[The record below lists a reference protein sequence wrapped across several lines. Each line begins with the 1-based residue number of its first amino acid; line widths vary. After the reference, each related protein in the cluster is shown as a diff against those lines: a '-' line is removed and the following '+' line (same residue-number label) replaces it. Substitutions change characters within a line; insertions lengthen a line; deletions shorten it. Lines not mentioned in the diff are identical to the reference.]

1 MPQDSTLLNVFVTV
15 VEEGSFTRAAE
26 KLFRTQPAVS
36 MSIQRLEADLQETLI
51 DRSGRELALTAAG
64 RLVYE
69 CARQQEN
76 LHRGLLNQ
84 LTELRNKAAG
94 RLVIG
99 ANESMTL
106 YLLPHLARFRRAYP
120 KVKLVVQRSRS
131 GEIPDRLLGGDLDL
145 GVVSFHLQDE
155 RFRAQV
161 LYVDH
166 LSFVV
171 PPEHRLA
178 RRSSVSIQDLEME
191 TFVAHNVASP
201 FREAVIRAFAQH
213 QVQLHMDI
221 EMPTME
227 SIRRMV
233 QAGEGVAFLPR
244 MAVDQD
250 IRQGVLKEVAVKE
263 LKVERKIQLVHLEKR
278 PHSHAAKAF
287 MEMVKKEI
295 GKGARTEKG

>member
-1 MPQDSTLLNVFVTV
+1 MHQDSALLNVFLTV
-15 VEEGSFTRAAE
+15 VEEASFTRAAE

-36 MSIQRLEADLQETLI
+36 MAIQRLETELGETLI
-51 DRSGRELALTAAG
+51 DRSGRELSLTDAG
-64 RLVYE
+64 RLVYD

-76 LHRGLLNQ
+76 LHKGLLNQ
-84 LTELRNKAAG
+84 LTELRNKSAG

-106 YLLPHLARFRRAYP
+106 YLLPHLSRFRRAYP

-131 GEIPDRLLGGDLDL
+131 GEVPDHLLNGDQDL

-155 RFRAQV
+155 RFRSQV

-171 PPEHRLA
+171 PPGHRLA
-178 RRSSVSIQDLEME
+178 RRSSVSIRELEME
-191 TFVAHNVASP
+191 VFVAHNVASP
-201 FREAVIRAFAQH
+201 YRDAVIRAFAQH
-213 QVQLHMDI
+213 NVALHMDI

-250 IRQGVLKEVAVKE
+250 VRQGVLKEVAVKE
-263 LKVERKIQLVHLEKR
+263 LKIERKIQLINLEKR
-278 PHSHAAKAF
+278 PLSHAAKAF
-287 MEMVKKEI
+287 MDMVKKEI
-295 GKGARTEKG
+295 GKVKQ

>member
-1 MPQDSTLLNVFVTV
+1 VSQDSALLKVFLTV

-36 MSIQRLEADLQETLI
+36 MAIQRLEAELGETLI
-51 DRSGRELALTAAG
+51 DRSGRDLTLTDAG
-64 RLVYE
+64 HLVFD

-76 LHRGLLNQ
+76 LHKGLLNQ

-106 YLLPHLARFRRAYP
+106 YLLPHLSRFRRTYP

-131 GEIPDRLLGGDLDL
+131 GEVPDRLVNGDLDL
-145 GVVSFHLQDE
+145 GVVSFSLQDD
-155 RFRAQV
+155 RFQSQV

-178 RRSSVSIQDLEME
+178 RRSSVSIQELEME
-191 TFVAHNVASP
+191 VFIAHNVASP
-201 FREAVIRAFAQH
+201 YRDSVIRTFAQH
-213 QVQLHMDI
+213 KVPLHMDI

-250 IRQGVLKEVAVKE
+250 VRQRILKEVKVKE
-263 LKVERKIQLVHLEKR
+263 LRIERQIHLIYLEKR
-278 PHSHAAKAF
+278 SLSHATKAF
-287 MEMVKKEI
+287 LEMVRKEI
-295 GKGARTEKG
+295 GKAK

>member
-1 MPQDSTLLNVFVTV
+1 MAQDSTLLNVFLTV

-36 MSIQRLEADLQETLI
+36 MAIQRLEAELGETLI
-51 DRSGRELALTAAG
+51 DRSGRELSLTDAG
-64 RLVYE
+64 RLVHA

-76 LHRGLLNQ
+76 LHQSLVNQ
-84 LTELRNKAAG
+84 LAELRNKASG

-106 YLLPHLARFRRAYP
+106 YLLQHLSRFRRAFP

-145 GVVSFHLQDE
+145 GVVSFAFQDE
-155 RFRAQV
+155 RFRSQV

-171 PPEHRLA
+171 PPDHRLA
-178 RRSSVSIQDLEME
+178 RRSSVPIKELDAEV
-191 TFVAHNVASP
+191 FVAHNVASP
-201 FREAVIRAFAQH
+201 YREAVIRTFAQH
-213 QVQLHMDI
+213 KVALRMDI

-250 IRQGVLKEVAVKE
+250 VRQGILKEVVVQE
-263 LKVERKIQLVHLEKR
+263 LKVERKIHLVYLEKR
-278 PHSHAAKAF
+278 PLSHAAKAF
-287 MEMVKKEI
+287 LDLVRKEV
-295 GKGARTEKG
+295 GRLPGSGPG

>member
-1 MPQDSTLLNVFVTV
+1 VAQDSILLNVFLAV

-36 MSIQRLEADLQETLI
+36 MAIQRLEAELGETLI
-51 DRSGRELALTAAG
+51 DRSGRELTLTDAG
-64 RLVYE
+64 RLVYD

-106 YLLPHLARFRRAYP
+106 YLLPHLSSFRRSYP

-145 GVVSFHLQDE
+145 GVVSFGVQDE
-155 RFRAQV
+155 RFRSQV

-178 RRSSVSIQDLEME
+178 KRSSVSIQELEME
-191 TFVAHNVASP
+191 VFVAHNVTSP
-201 FREAVIRAFAQH
+201 YREAVIRTFAQH
-213 QVQLHMDI
+213 KVPLHMDI

-250 IRQGVLKEVAVKE
+250 VRHGVLKEVTVKE
-263 LKVERKIQLVHLEKR
+263 LKVERKIHLIYLEKR
-278 PHSHAAKAF
+278 PLSHAAKAF
-287 MEMVKKEI
+287 MDMVRREL
-295 GKGARTEKG
+295 GKAK

>member
-1 MPQDSTLLNVFVTV
+1 MAQDSTLLNVFLTV

-36 MSIQRLEADLQETLI
+36 MAVQRLETELGETLI
-51 DRSGRELALTAAG
+51 DRGGRELTLTDAG
-64 RLVYE
+64 RLVFD

-99 ANESMTL
+99 SNESMTL
-106 YLLPHLARFRRAYP
+106 YLLPHLSRFRRAYP

-131 GEIPDRLLGGDLDL
+131 GEVPDRLLGGDLDL
-145 GVVSFHLQDE
+145 GVVSFGLQDE
-155 RFRAQV
+155 RFRSQL

-178 RRSSVSIQDLEME
+178 KRSSISIQELEME
-191 TFVAHNVASP
+191 VFVAHTVASP
-201 FREAVIRAFAQH
+201 YRDAVIRSFAQH
-213 QVQLHMDI
+213 KVQLHMDI

-250 IRQGVLKEVAVKE
+250 VRQGVLKEVAVKE
-263 LKVERKIQLVHLEKR
+263 LKVERKIHLIYLEKR
-278 PHSHAAKAF
+278 PLSHAAKAF
-287 MEMVKKEI
+287 LDLVRKDI
-295 GKGARTEKG
+295 GKGKQAGA